1 MGFDMFKKILFATS
15 ATGASDH
22 AARVAFNMAKSYQS
36 HLNIFHVLGVPSRGY
51 SQVVVDVKT
60 REKVDVDDD
69 YIAWVTEEI
78 KTYYGKY
85 LDTNFDYVIDVAV
98 GLPAREILR
107 QAKIVKPDLILIGGS
122 TGDEDETVYKKSAAG
137 TTLQKV
143 AKAANCPVLVVNR
156 PAASFWGGLS
166 NIVFGTDFSKTSDK
180 AFDFAIKV
188 AKTLD
193 CELNVFHALDITAL
207 HTGKMLSQDEI
218 EQQIREALRKIRAR
232 YEPRLKALKNYGM
245 DVWEGIPYIEIVKYA
260 RDKQADLIIMAHHSR
275 RVPSSD
281 IRLGGN
287 VEQVI
292 VRAGCPVISVN
303 K

>member
-1 MGFDMFKKILFATS
+1 MGFGMFKKILFATS
-15 ATGASDH
+15 ATEASDH
-22 AARVAFNMAKSYQS
+22 AARVAFNIAKSYQS
-36 HLNIFHVLGVPSRGY
+36 NLNIFHVLGVPTRGY

-60 REKVDVDDD
+60 KERVDVDED
-69 YIAWVTEEI
+69 YTAWVTEEI
-78 KTYYGKY
+78 KIYYEKY
-85 LDTNFDYVIDVAV
+85 LDKRLSYTIDVAV

-107 QAKIVKPDLILIGGS
+107 QAKTVKPDLILIGGS
-122 TGDEDETVYKKSAAG
+122 TGDEDETVYKKSSAG
-137 TTLQKV
+137 STLQKV

-193 CELNVFHALDITAL
+193 CELNVFHALDITSL
-207 HTGKMLSQDEI
+207 HTGRMLSQDEI
-218 EQQIREALRKIRAR
+218 EQQIRESLRKIRAR
-232 YEPRLKALKNYGM
+232 YEPRLKELKGYSM
-245 DVWEGIPYIEIVKYA
+245 DVWEGIPFIEIVKYA
-260 RDKQADLIIMAHHSR
+260 RDKHADLLVMAHHSR
-275 RVPSSD
+275 RALSGD

-292 VRAGCPVISVN
+292 VRAGCPVISIN

>member
-15 ATGASDH
+15 ATQASDH
-22 AARVAFNMAKSYQS
+22 AARVAFNIAKSYQS

-60 REKVDVDDD
+60 KERVDVDED
-69 YIAWVTEEI
+69 YIAWVIEEI
-78 KTYYGKY
+78 KTYYEKY
-85 LDTNFDYVIDVAV
+85 LDKHLNYTIDVAV

-107 QAKIVKPDLILIGGS
+107 QAKIVKPDLILLGGS
-122 TGDEDETVYKKSAAG
+122 TGDEDETVYKKSSAG
-137 TTLQKV
+137 STLQKV

-188 AKTLD
+188 AKALD
-193 CELNVFHALDITAL
+193 CELSVFHALDITPL
-207 HTGKMLSQDEI
+207 HTGKILSQDEI
-218 EQQIREALRKIRAR
+218 EQQIRESLRKIRAR
-232 YEPRLKALKNYGM
+232 YESRLKGLKAYSM
-245 DVWEGIPYIEIVKYA
+245 DVWEGIPFIEIVKYA
-260 RDKQADLIIMAHHSR
+260 RDKHADLLVMAHHSK
-275 RVPSSD
+275 RVPSGD
-281 IRLGGN
+281 TRLGGN

-292 VRAGCPVISVN
+292 VRAGCPVISIN

>member
-15 ATGASDH
+15 ATQASDH
-22 AARVAFNMAKSYQS
+22 AARVAFNIAKSYQS
-36 HLNIFHVLGVPSRGY
+36 SLNIFHVLGVPSRGY

-60 REKVDVDDD
+60 KERVDVDED

-78 KTYYGKY
+78 NTYYGKY
-85 LDTNFDYVIDVAV
+85 LDKDFDYTIDVTV

-107 QAKIVKPDLILIGGS
+107 QAKTIKPDLIILGGS
-122 TGDEDETVYKKSAAG
+122 TGDEDETVYKKSSVG

-188 AKTLD
+188 AKALD
-193 CELNVFHALDITAL
+193 CELNVFHALDITSL
-207 HTGKMLSQDEI
+207 HMGKMLSQDEI
-218 EQQIREALRKIRAR
+218 EQQIRESLRKIRAK
-232 YEPRLKALKNYGM
+232 YEPRLKELKDYSM
-245 DVWEGIPYIEIVKYA
+245 DVWEGIPFIEIVKYA
-260 RDKQADLIIMAHHSR
+260 RDKHADLLIMAHHSR

-292 VRAGCPVISVN
+292 VRAGCPVISIN

>member
-15 ATGASDH
+15 ATEASDH
-22 AARVAFNMAKSYQS
+22 AARVAFNIAKSYQS
-36 HLNIFHVLGVPSRGY
+36 SLNIFHILGVPTRGY

-60 REKVDVDDD
+60 KEEVSVDED
-69 YIAWVTEEI
+69 YINWVTEEI
-78 KTYYGKY
+78 KTYYEKY
-85 LDTNFDYVIDVAV
+85 LDESLKYSIDVAV

-107 QAKIVKPDLILIGGS
+107 QAKILEPDLILLGGS
-122 TGDEDETVYKKSAAG
+122 TGEEDEAVYKKSSAG
-137 TTLQKV
+137 STLQKV
-143 AKAANCPVLVVNR
+143 AKAANCPVLVVSR

-188 AKTLD
+188 AKSLD
-193 CELNVFHALDITAL
+193 CELSVFHALDIIPL

-218 EQQIREALRKIRAR
+218 EQQIRESLRKIRAR
-232 YEPRLKALKNYGM
+232 YESRLKELKGYSM
-245 DVWEGIPYIEIVKYA
+245 DVWEGIPFIEIVKYA
-260 RDKQADLIIMAHHSR
+260 RDKHADLLIMAHHSR
-275 RVPSSD
+275 KIPSGD

-292 VRAGCPVISVN
+292 VRAGCPVISIN

>member
-1 MGFDMFKKILFATS
+1 MFKKILFATS
-15 ATGASDH
+15 ATAASDH
-22 AARVAFNMAKSYQS
+22 AARVAFNIAKSYQS
-36 HLNIFHVLGVPSRGY
+36 NLNIFHVLGVPTRGY

-60 REKVDVDDD
+60 KEKVDVDED
-69 YIAWVTEEI
+69 YIAWVNEEI

-85 LDTNFDYVIDVAV
+85 LDENLNYTIDVAV
-98 GLPAREILR
+98 GWPAREILR
-107 QAKIVKPDLILIGGS
+107 QAKILKPDLIMIGGS
-122 TGDEDETVYKKSAAG
+122 TGDEDETVYKKSSAG

-156 PAASFWGGLS
+156 PAASFWGGVS
-166 NIVFGTDFSKTSDK
+166 NIVFGTDFSKISDK
-180 AFDFAIKV
+180 AFEFALKV

-193 CELNVFHALDITAL
+193 CELHVFHALDISPL
-207 HTGKMLSQDEI
+207 NSGRMLSQDEI
-218 EQQIREALRKIRAR
+218 EQQIRESIRKIRAR
-232 YEPRLKALKNYGM
+232 YGERLKELSNYSM
-245 DVWEGIPYIEIVKYA
+245 DVWEGIPYMEIVKYA
-260 RDKQADLIIMAHHSR
+260 RDKHADLLIMAHHSR
-275 RVPSSD
+275 KLPSED